1 MLRPA
6 AFLALLSPVL
16 LIGGPVAA
24 ADPDLATLMGRM
36 QYFAHK
42 LGLAV
47 SAGNPALQHFYAH
60 EVEEVIEKVEA
71 IEEQDGVRIA
81 DLIRGT
87 LVPAFEALESSI
99 DAGDADAVDGAYD
112 RLLAACNQCHTGA
125 KRPYIHIE
133 RRTDN
138 PFMQGFAPVR

>member
-1 MLRPA
+1 MLRTA

-24 ADPDLATLMGRM
+24 ADPDLPTMMGRM

-47 SAGNPALQHFYAH
+47 SSGNRDLQHFYAH
-60 EVEEVIEKVEA
+60 ELEEVIEKVEV
-71 IEEQDGVRIA
+71 IEEHDGVRIA

-87 LVPAFEALESSI
+87 LVPAFEALERSI
-99 DAGDADAVDGAYD
+99 DSGDAAAVDGAYD
-112 RLLAACNQCHTGA
+112 GLLAACNQCHTGA

-138 PFMQGFAPVR
+138 PFMQSFAPIR